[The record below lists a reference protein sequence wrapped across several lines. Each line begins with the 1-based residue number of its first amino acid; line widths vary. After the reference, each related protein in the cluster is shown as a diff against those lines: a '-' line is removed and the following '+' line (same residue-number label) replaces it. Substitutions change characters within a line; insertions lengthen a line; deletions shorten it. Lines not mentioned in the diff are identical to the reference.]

1 MAVLSTSQAA
11 GRSRRR
17 PVDVRNV
24 PKGLLFI
31 SPWLFGFFVFTV
43 YPIVASFYY
52 SFTRYDIISSPKW
65 IGLTNYK
72 RLLFEDT
79 TFRTVVWNTLYL
91 VIVAVPIGV
100 SVAFL
105 LATLLNN
112 EIRFRSFFRTIFFL
126 PSIVPTVATA
136 MVWLWIYNPRFGLIN
151 STLAS
156 WGFQA
161 IPWLSSPTWVK
172 PSLVIIEAWGQGG
185 AMVIFLAALQDVPRS
200 LYDAAVVDG
209 ANRIQQ
215 FWHVT
220 IPMCTPSILFVTL
233 TGLIGTFGYFLPG
246 WIMTQGGPL
255 QASEFYSIFLY
266 RSAFQEFKMG
276 YASALAWIL
285 FVIVV
290 IASVTL
296 FRTSARW
303 VYYAGDEK

>member
-1 MAVLSTSQAA
+1 MAVLSTNQAS
-11 GRSRRR
+11 GRNRHRSM
-17 PVDVRNV
+17 DVRNV

-31 SPWLFGFFVFTV
+31 SPWLFGFFAFTV

-79 TFRTVVWNTLYL
+79 TFRTVLWNTLYL

-151 STLAS
+151 SALAS

-220 IPMCTPSILFVTL
+220 VPMCTPSILFVTL